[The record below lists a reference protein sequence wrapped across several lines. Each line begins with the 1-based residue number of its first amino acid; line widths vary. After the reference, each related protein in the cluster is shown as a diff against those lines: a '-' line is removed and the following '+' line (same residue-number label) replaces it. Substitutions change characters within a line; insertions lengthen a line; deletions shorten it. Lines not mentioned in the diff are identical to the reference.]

1 MARLGLGLG
10 REPGLPTLGAVIVCQ
25 LTRPAQVSVAMP
37 GRFIWHGTAALA
49 PRFGPWNVRGGSH
62 VLPADYRLVTTS
74 QPARTTKDRWSS
86 YELLNPGGPS
96 WCVWGPWCRRLSVR
110 SHAAHAVCRC
120 SRSQRLG
127 GLRVRWRLRAHSA
140 GSAALPPGGLRG

>member
-10 REPGLPTLGAVIVCQ
+10 REPGLPTLRAVIVCQ

-74 QPARTTKDRWSS
+74 PPARTTNARWSG
-86 YELLNPGGPS
+86 YDLLNPGGHS
-96 WCVWGPWCRRLSVR
+96 GGVWVPW
-110 SHAAHAVCRC
+110 
-120 SRSQRLG
+120 G
-127 GLRVRWRLRAHSA
+127 GRLRVRRHRASGGGRRSRLQ
-140 GSAALPPGGLRG
+140 AASG